1 MEPFGIELTNAASAG
16 QDNLSSNL
24 SLSSPLLNMTEIKE
38 TNEQGEKEVQEL
50 AKGLYT

>member
-16 QDNLSSNL
+16 QDNL